1 MPPSPHSSACVDIAM
16 NYREFSP
23 IFVIGRDETIRL
35 EPYIERHR
43 RATTLACVSDMT
55 ARQPIDNEHVCR
67 NFASSAVFTALFI
80 MDSSY
85 RMTR

>member
-1 MPPSPHSSACVDIAM
+1 M

-35 EPYIERHR
+35 EPLYRRHS

-80 MDSSY
+80 MVSSY
-85 RMTR
+85 LDDALILCPKPEHPGLPL

>member
-35 EPYIERHR
+35 EPLYKTAQSRHHTSLR
-43 RATTLACVSDMT
+43 VGHDGTAT
-55 ARQPIDNEHVCR
+55 
-67 NFASSAVFTALFI
+67 
-80 MDSSY
+80 Y
-85 RMTR
+85 R